1 MQNLH
6 EIESHLERIT
16 EELVQIRKIT
26 VGLKTV
32 DKLKAERAWKDL
44 MEASKLISREWK
56 GLTALE
62 EIQSQREKEWTQ

>member
-32 DKLKAERAWKDL
+32 DKLKAERSWKDL
-44 MEASKLISREWK
+44 MEASKQISREWK

-62 EIQSQREKEWTQ
+62 EIRSQREKEW

>member
-26 VGLKTV
+26 AGLKTV

-44 MEASKLISREWK
+44 MEASEQISREWK

-62 EIQSQREKEWTQ
+62 EIRSQREKQW

>member
-1 MQNLH
+1 MQNSH

-32 DKLKAERAWKDL
+32 DKLKAERVWKDL
-44 MEASKLISREWK
+44 MEASKQISSEWK
-56 GLTALE
+56 GPTALE
-62 EIQSQREKEWTQ
+62 EIRSQREKEW